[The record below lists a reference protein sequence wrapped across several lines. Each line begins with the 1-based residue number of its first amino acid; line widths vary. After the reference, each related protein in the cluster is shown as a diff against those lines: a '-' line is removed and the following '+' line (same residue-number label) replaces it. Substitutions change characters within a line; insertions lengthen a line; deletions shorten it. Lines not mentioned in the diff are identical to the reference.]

1 MKLRSIRHTLFWAG
15 AAVALAG
22 CSDALDP
29 DVTGLVDVVAH
40 DNPAAAAAF
49 AGTAAGNFQAS
60 MRSTG
65 GEWVDVSA
73 ANEITVALES
83 TTAISVH
90 GPQSVPAGTYDR
102 VRLTFSAVTFTVTD
116 VGQGTVVT
124 NTGSAVLAGTTDLGL
139 EVSVAEFTVS
149 EASGTASVSFDLNVE
164 AWLTDAMLTAGVI
177 ADDALTGQ
185 LTAVA
190 TGG

>member
-1 MKLRSIRHTLFWAG
+1 MKLRSVRHTLFWAG

-40 DNPAAAAAF
+40 DDPAATAAF

-65 GEWVDVSA
+65 GEWVDVST
-73 ANEITVALES
+73 ANGITVALES

-90 GPQSVPAGTYDR
+90 GPQSVPAGTYDL
-102 VRLTFSAVTFTVTD
+102 VRLTLYAVTFTITD
-116 VGQGTVVT
+116 VGTT
-124 NTGSAVLAGTTDLGL
+124 FANLGSAVLAGTTDLEL

-149 EASGTASVSFDLNVE
+149 ETSGTASVSFDLNVE
-164 AWLTDAMLTAGVI
+164 AWLTNAMLTAGVI
-177 ADDALTGQ
+177 ADDALTSQ